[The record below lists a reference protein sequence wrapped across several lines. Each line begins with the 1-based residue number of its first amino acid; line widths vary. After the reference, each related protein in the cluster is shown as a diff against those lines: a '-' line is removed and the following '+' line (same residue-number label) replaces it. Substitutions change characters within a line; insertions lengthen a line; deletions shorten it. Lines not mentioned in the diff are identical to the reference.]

1 MRCPTCGFEN
11 PTGARFCA
19 NCGESLGQHPPQ
31 RPLEREAAQAST
43 PLVEPVQ
50 VHIEGGVSGQV
61 AIGNNILQIGD
72 VHGGVVNVTM
82 PGQEPQST
90 PRPTPVFLRPRPF
103 PGLLNRQAE
112 LSNASAA
119 LRSYTPVALHGQA
132 GLGKTSLLR
141 YLAHNVT
148 ADDFPAGVIHLSAR
162 REPLDDLLQSLF
174 DAFYKSDA
182 AFKPTDAEIR
192 HALQSIRAL
201 IILDDVDWARDEIET
216 LLDAVPSCVF
226 LWASP
231 ERKLWGEGRAIG
243 LKGLPLDDALALIER
258 ELGRPLTPQEQADA
272 RTIHEALEGHPLHLI
287 QTTAIA
293 REEGLALTEAARQ
306 VRAPATGQMF
316 NALSEQEQQVL
327 MMLAALGD
335 APVSAERLGEM
346 VNLPNVTPLLQT
358 LEQRGIVQTHSPS
371 YSLTGDLAALFR
383 DKWDLTPWLDR
394 ALTYFTAWAEG
405 ERDAESL
412 LVESEAIISVL
423 GWGVEA
429 ERWADVIRLG
439 RAVEG
444 ALALGKR
451 WGAWVQV
458 LRWILQAARAL
469 GDRAAEGWAMHQ
481 LGTRALC
488 LGDKT
493 AARESLVKA
502 LRIREG
508 LGDEAGAA
516 ITRHNLGILLG
527 PPAPPQE
534 PPPTE
539 PPPTSGAPLPAW
551 LTKGLIALIPVLLLA
566 VGVWYFGLRPGPTP
580 TVVPSLTPTD
590 MPTDRPT
597 GTAIPTPP
605 TPTSTPTDTPTPTP
619 PTATSTR
626 TPTPTPTATPTSS
639 PTPDLVGP
647 DAPDL
652 IAPAMEETLACQA
665 GAGELLTRFSWRVA
679 SDPSGIRR
687 YEVYLEALEM
697 EPYVYPLQYTDDTA
711 WQASLPCGEVYL
723 WRVRAVDNA
732 GNEGDWSEERFFF
745 IQRADTSGPPPPA
758 LLAPS
763 MEEQIACEFDAAN
776 PVTLRWDETEDP
788 SGIAGY
794 FVRLEALVYE
804 TTPEST
810 PTPFDIGPLGGTSA
824 EVSLDCGWYYR
835 WRVRAVDGAGNLGGW
850 SEWSAFFLFVEEV
863 ARPDL
868 TVYEFSG
875 PAYAQPGERIG
886 NYMYLL
892 IGNQGEAEAGDF
904 FVDIVISPDGVID
917 SDDLLLA
924 GGREYVSGLAQGG
937 QVEVDLAAQELPEDW
952 PQGEYVIGV
961 ILDSFGDQAEVNEDN
976 NTASFPVSIYRLE

>member
-1 MRCPTCGFEN
+1 VP
-11 PTGARFCA
+11 
-19 NCGESLGQHPPQ
+19 
-31 RPLEREAAQAST
+31 
-43 PLVEPVQ
+43 

-82 PGQEPQST
+82 PGQEPRST

-103 PGLLNRQAE
+103 AGLLNRQAE
-112 LSNASAA
+112 LSNASVA

-141 YLAHNVT
+141 YLAHNV
-148 ADDFPAGVIHLSAR
+148 AAGDFPAGVVHLSAR

-201 IILDDVDWARDEIET
+201 IILDDVDWARDEIEA
-216 LLDAVPSCVF
+216 LLDAAPSCVF

-358 LEQRGIVQTHSPS
+358 LERRGIVQTHSPS

-423 GWGVEA
+423 RWGVEA
-429 ERWADVIRLG
+429 ERWADVMRLG

-551 LTKGLIALIPVLLLA
+551 LTKGLIALIPVMLLA

-580 TVVPSLTPTD
+580 TIVPSLT
-590 MPTDRPT
+590 PTDRPT
-597 GTAIPTPP
+597 GTATPTPLTPTPP
-605 TPTSTPTDTPTPTP
+605 TPTSTPTDTPTPSTPTATPTRTPSPTP
-619 PTATSTR
+619 PTL
-626 TPTPTPTATPTSS
+626 TATPTSS

-647 DAPDL
+647 DAPAL
-652 IAPAMEETLACQA
+652 IAPAMDETLACQA
-665 GAGELLTRFSWRVA
+665 GAGELLTRLSWRVA
-679 SDPSGIRR
+679 SDHSGIWR
-687 YEVYLEALEM
+687 YEVYLEALEV

-732 GNEGDWSEERFFF
+732 GNEGAWSEERLFF

-763 MEEQIACEFDAAN
+763 MKERIDCESDYAN
-776 PVTLRWDETEDP
+776 PVTLRWGETEDP
-788 SGIAGY
+788 SGVAGY
-794 FVRLEALVYE
+794 FVRLEEQVHE
-804 TTPEST
+804 TETPIGPT
-810 PTPFDIGPLGGTSA
+810 PTPVDIGPLGGTSV
-824 EVSLDCGWYYR
+824 EVSLDCGWYR

-850 SEWSAFFLFVEEV
+850 SKLSTFSLVVEEV
-863 ARPDL
+863 SLPDL
-868 TVYEFSG
+868 TVYAFSG
-875 PAYAQPGERIG
+875 PAYAAQPGERIG
-886 NYMYLL
+886 DYMYLL
-892 IGNQGEAEAGDF
+892 IGNQGDDYAGEF
-904 FVDIVISPDGVID
+904 FVDIVISPDDVID
-917 SDDLLLA
+917 SDDLLLE
-924 GGREYVSGLAQGG
+924 GGREYVSGLAPDE
-937 QVEVDLAAQELPEDW
+937 QVEVDLAAQEIPEDW
-952 PQGEYVIGV
+952 PVGDYYVGV
-961 ILDSFGDQAEVNEDN
+961 ILDSFGDQAEMNEDN
-976 NTASFPVSIYRLE
+976 NTDSFPISIYWE